1 MGGDVNLHASIFSDL
16 ETNIENVCNSNNSP
30 KPLVYFIGTTVGHDK
45 LPPPLLPTPPTA
57 HPRPNAVKQC
67 GVVLMVS
74 CHKECKKQQQQPLH
88 TINKN
93 K

>member
-1 MGGDVNLHASIFSDL
+1 MNLHANIFSDF

-45 LPPPLLPTPPTA
+45 LPPPPRPP
-57 HPRPNAVKQC
+57 PNAVKQC
-67 GVVLMVS
+67 VVVLMVS
-74 CHKECKKQQQQPLH
+74 CHKECKKQQPLH
-88 TINKN
+88 IINKN